1 MRNFFKKIW
10 RENPKVK
17 KTVGVILVIVGF
29 IGIVTPFTPWG
40 LLFFLGLEILGV
52 RFLIWDKIK
61 SLFKK

>member
-1 MRNFFKKIW
+1 MKALFKKIW